1 MKKLL
6 IILLM
11 GMFLVSFVGA
21 AVLPMKS
28 FDDKVGDYG
37 EITIYNWNV
46 IGKIFDL
53 KLAELELKTN
63 TDTCGSSCSAETEIV
78 MYQRGSLID
87 DVKFMTLQ
95 EDESW
100 IKQDIRSYQFYIK
113 TNEEQYDVDN
123 FEYQCK
129 EREVYSAINDTT
141 YTESYDCKNV
151 KVGTHKEKEPLWEE
165 YTLGTEVETGTYEIK
180 LEGEKKP
187 SRTVD
192 WQITSQGKLID
203 EWAVWGNISEGDDAE
218 VLLNSPENNYE
229 SLTFSVDFNC
239 SANVTGGATVANISL
254 WHNGT
259 GTWERNQTVNYGSFP
274 SSLKTDLQSYWKLD
288 ESSGSVLDAVGS
300 NDGTNN
306 GAEAGYS
313 GLINTAYNFVPNDYI
328 DLGTDLEFNSGSFTI
343 QAWINTSINTGGMGY
358 IFVKDTGKSGGQEL
372 SLYAGSGYIRYSVG
386 RGTSIQYNG
395 NYYDEDWHQIIITRN
410 ATHVNMW
417 FDTVFIGAGSIGAES
432 SAGST
437 KIGRRDNGYGF
448 WGAIDEIGYWDVELT
463 QSQIEDLYNS
473 GVGIEYSLLT
483 TNATNVFTTTITDP
497 TLWTCEACDSDG
509 DCGFALTNRTVNID
523 STAPVITITAPIAEI
538 YHRGGDNL
546 SLNWTIDET
555 TGTCWY
561 EYQGTNTT
569 VTCAD
574 LNASFMAND
583 FNNKTIMLWANDSVG
598 NTANISST
606 WTYNLWEDSQ
616 TYDPSVTEGSTGN
629 FTALINY
636 TSSNWNLITAS
647 IWYNNTEYSGSKLGS
662 GDNIEFYKGVS
673 APDVSGSTEVGFN
686 WRIGLTNSTGT
697 FYYNLTN
704 YTQTVNTV
712 NVSYCGVTYST
723 PFMNF
728 TFYDEETLEKVNG
741 TIDLTFNYRASTSPT
756 TFNDVF
762 SYTNHSAD
770 VQSHQF
776 CFDPVD
782 ETFTVDAIISYTSP
796 TYTHRFYN
804 FEGIEFTNTTTEIG
818 LYLINDSDST
828 SFIIEILDNNYY
840 PISEAE
846 VYVQRYYAST
856 NTWRTLEIL
865 ETNDDGE
872 TIQHLFTED
881 VLYRFKVYNDGTL
894 LHTTSQSTI
903 ACKETPCTITIIIPT
918 SIDDIYEPTGNLE
931 TSLTMDANYLISY
944 TYTDTSGDF
953 SSSRLHVI
961 RNNPGIISLEPVCN
975 STSSTATAVLTCDLF
990 SERNGTYIAKGFIT
1004 RNGDS
1009 ELNVERKVFYKT
1021 RDIIAGIGLD
1031 GLLWSIFFL
1040 IGIVMLGI
1048 YRPSMAIIFA
1058 IVGVFLLS
1066 LLQLMEIS
1074 ITAIVAIIGI
1084 GIVLLVGVKNQ

>member
-6 IILLM
+6 VL
-11 GMFLVSFVGA
+11 FLVGLFCISFISA
-21 AVLPMKS
+21 FTFDNIKS
-28 FDDKVGDYG
+28 FDSKVGDYG

-113 TNEEQYDVDN
+113 TDEKEIDVDD

-129 EREVYSAINDTT
+129 EREVYEPKNDTT
-141 YTESYDCKNV
+141 YTESYDCENV
-151 KVGTHKEKEPLWEE
+151 KVGTHKETEKLWEA
-165 YTLGTEVETGTYEIK
+165 YTLGTEVEAGTYTIK

-203 EWAVWGNISEGDDAE
+203 EWAVWGGSPQYVLAYDEAFDSTAGAASGKHGWKFITNSSFYINSLTKSGTDGATRGYILDSSKGNLVNISFVGNVATFTNPILLTANTVYYVAGDKDGASYTRHYDSSTTYPH
-218 VLLNSPENNYE
+218 VLGIVNITAGLNDGNDGASLAMSILSFNYSFSISYIDLNSPIDNYI
-229 SLTFSVDFNC
+229 SSVSSIDFNC
-239 SANVTGGATVANISL
+239 RATQAGATLTNISL

-259 GTWERNQTVNYGSFP
+259 GTWERNQ
-274 SSLKTDLQSYWKLD
+274 
-288 ESSGSVLDAVGS
+288 SVDV
-300 NDGTNN
+300 
-306 GAEAGYS
+306 
-313 GLINTAYNFVPNDYI
+313 
-328 DLGTDLEFNSGSFTI
+328 
-343 QAWINTSINTGGMGY
+343 TG
-358 IFVKDTGKSGGQEL
+358 
-372 SLYAGSGYIRYSVG
+372 
-386 RGTSIQYNG
+386 
-395 NYYDEDWHQIIITRN
+395 
-410 ATHVNMW
+410 
-417 FDTVFIGAGSIGAES
+417 
-432 SAGST
+432 
-437 KIGRRDNGYGF
+437 
-448 WGAIDEIGYWDVELT
+448 
-463 QSQIEDLYNS
+463 
-473 GVGIEYSLLT
+473 T
-483 TNATNVFTTTITDP
+483 TNETVFTTYIAEATP

-509 DCGFALTNRTVNID
+509 DCGFASENRTVSMD
-523 STAPVITITAPIAEI
+523 STAPLITITAPIAEI

-583 FNNKTIMLWANDSVG
+583 FNNKTIMLWANDSAG

-647 IWYNNTEYSGSKLGS
+647 IWYNNTKYSGSKLGS